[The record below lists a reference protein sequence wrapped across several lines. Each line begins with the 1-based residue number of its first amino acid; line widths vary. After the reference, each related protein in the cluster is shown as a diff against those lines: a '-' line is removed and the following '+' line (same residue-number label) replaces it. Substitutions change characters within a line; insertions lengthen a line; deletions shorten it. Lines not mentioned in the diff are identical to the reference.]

1 MSHLTPKD
9 TFDGNGS
16 AGDDCGMS
24 SLDEL
29 RATAHPIRLRL
40 LSLLTG
46 AAMSAAE
53 AGRELGYSQA
63 TASYHL
69 RVLERAGLVRLVET
83 VRLRGGEAKRY
94 RHESSA
100 ERFQF
105 DDAQA
110 SASALAGADAG
121 VGTAGAGAGAS
132 GAIDAARAQ
141 VVAPKPTASSA
152 EERAEYVEALIHE
165 LRRRNARRGDG
176 PQVSTDAELWVDPE
190 TWRRVVRHVGDA
202 SALLHAA
209 AKPPRTPGARPV
221 SMTAA
226 LFPLKRP

>member
-1 MSHLTPKD
+1 
-9 TFDGNGS
+9 
-16 AGDDCGMS
+16 MS

-69 RVLERAGLVRLVET
+69 RVLERAGLVRVVET

-100 ERFQF
+100 ERFRF

-110 SASALAGADAG
+110 SASASASASTSANAGAG
-121 VGTAGAGAGAS
+121 VGAGAGIGAAGAGDGTS
-132 GAIDAARAQ
+132 GANGAVRVRT
-141 VVAPKPTASSA
+141 VVPSPAASSA
-152 EERAEYVEALIHE
+152 EDRAEYVEALIHE

-209 AKPPRTPGARPV
+209 AKPPRTPGTRPV

>member
-1 MSHLTPKD
+1 
-9 TFDGNGS
+9 
-16 AGDDCGMS
+16 MS

-63 TASYHL
+63 AASYHL
-69 RVLERAGLVRLVET
+69 RVLERAGLVRVVET

-100 ERFQF
+100 ERFRF

-110 SASALAGADAG
+110 SASASASASTSANAGAG
-121 VGTAGAGAGAS
+121 VGAGAGIGAAGAGDGTS
-132 GAIDAARAQ
+132 GANGAVRART
-141 VVAPKPTASSA
+141 VVPSPAASSA
-152 EERAEYVEALIHE
+152 EDRAEYVEALIHE

-190 TWRRVVRHVGDA
+190 TWRRVVRHIGDA

-209 AKPPRTPGARPV
+209 AKPPRTPGTRPV

>member
-1 MSHLTPKD
+1 
-9 TFDGNGS
+9 
-16 AGDDCGMS
+16 MS

-69 RVLERAGLVRLVET
+69 RVLERAGLVRVVET

-100 ERFQF
+100 ERFRF

-110 SASALAGADAG
+110 SASAS
-121 VGTAGAGAGAS
+121 AGAGDGTS

-152 EERAEYVEALIHE
+152 EDRAEYVEALIHE

-209 AKPPRTPGARPV
+209 AKPPRTPGTRPV

>member
-1 MSHLTPKD
+1 
-9 TFDGNGS
+9 
-16 AGDDCGMS
+16 MS

-69 RVLERAGLVRLVET
+69 RVLERAGLVRVVET

-100 ERFQF
+100 ERFRF

-110 SASALAGADAG
+110 SASASASTSANAGAG
-121 VGTAGAGAGAS
+121 VGAGAGIGAAGAGDGTS
-132 GAIDAARAQ
+132 GANGAVRVRT
-141 VVAPKPTASSA
+141 VVPSPAASSA
-152 EERAEYVEALIHE
+152 EDRAEYVEALIHE

-209 AKPPRTPGARPV
+209 AKPPRTPGTRPV

>member
-1 MSHLTPKD
+1 
-9 TFDGNGS
+9 
-16 AGDDCGMS
+16 MS

-69 RVLERAGLVRLVET
+69 RVLERAGLVRVVET

-100 ERFQF
+100 ERFRF

-110 SASALAGADAG
+110 SASAGMTAD
-121 VGTAGAGAGAS
+121 AGAGAGAGAGEAGTATGAS
-132 GAIDAARAQ
+132 GANGAVRVRTVVPSRA
-141 VVAPKPTASSA
+141 ASSA
-152 EERAEYVEALIHE
+152 EDRAEYVEALIHE

-176 PQVSTDAELWVDPE
+176 PQVSTDAELWVAPE
-190 TWRRVVRHVGDA
+190 TWRRVVRHIGDA

-209 AKPPRTPGARPV
+209 AKPPRTPGTRPV

>member
-1 MSHLTPKD
+1 MSTI
-9 TFDGNGS
+9 
-16 AGDDCGMS
+16 
-24 SLDEL
+24 DEL

-53 AGRELGYSQA
+53 AGRELGLSQA

-69 RVLERAGLVRLVET
+69 RVLERAGLVRVVET

-100 ERFQF
+100 ERFDLGTPRPIEPGAAEQHATYV
-105 DDAQA
+105 DAIV
-110 SASALAGADAG
+110 D
-121 VGTAGAGAGAS
+121 
-132 GAIDAARAQ
+132 
-141 VVAPKPTASSA
+141 
-152 EERAEYVEALIHE
+152 E
-165 LRRRNARRGDG
+165 LRRRAPRRTDG
-176 PQVSTDAELWVDPE
+176 PQTSTDAELWVDPE

-209 AKPPRTPGARPV
+209 ARPPRTPGTRPV

-226 LFPLKRP
+226 LFPLKRS

>member
-1 MSHLTPKD
+1 
-9 TFDGNGS
+9 
-16 AGDDCGMS
+16 MS

-69 RVLERAGLVRLVET
+69 RVLERAGLVRVVET

-100 ERFQF
+100 ERFRF

-110 SASALAGADAG
+110 SASASASASANGGAG
-121 VGTAGAGAGAS
+121 VGAGAGIGAAGAGDGTS
-132 GAIDAARAQ
+132 GANGAVRVRT
-141 VVAPKPTASSA
+141 VVPSPAASSA
-152 EERAEYVEALIHE
+152 EDRAEYVEALIHE

-209 AKPPRTPGARPV
+209 AKPPRTPGTRPV

-226 LFPLKRP
+226 LFPLKRS

>member
-1 MSHLTPKD
+1 
-9 TFDGNGS
+9 
-16 AGDDCGMS
+16 MS

-69 RVLERAGLVRLVET
+69 RVLERAGLVRVVET

-100 ERFQF
+100 ERFRF

-110 SASALAGADAG
+110 SAI
-121 VGTAGAGAGAS
+121 AGAGGGAGAVDAGAS
-132 GAIDAARAQ
+132 GANDAVRVRT
-141 VVAPKPTASSA
+141 VVPSPAASSA
-152 EERAEYVEALIHE
+152 EDRAEYVEALIH
-165 LRRRNARRGDG
+165 
-176 PQVSTDAELWVDPE
+176 
-190 TWRRVVRHVGDA
+190 
-202 SALLHAA
+202 
-209 AKPPRTPGARPV
+209 
-221 SMTAA
+221 
-226 LFPLKRP
+226 

>member
-1 MSHLTPKD
+1 
-9 TFDGNGS
+9 
-16 AGDDCGMS
+16 MS

-69 RVLERAGLVRLVET
+69 RVLERAGLVRVVET

-100 ERFQF
+100 ERFRF

-110 SASALAGADAG
+110 SAS
-121 VGTAGAGAGAS
+121 V
-132 GAIDAARAQ
+132 
-141 VVAPKPTASSA
+141 ASSTKA
-152 EERAEYVEALIHE
+152 GSSSRS
-165 LRRRNARRGDG
+165 
-176 PQVSTDAELWVDPE
+176 P
-190 TWRRVVRHVGDA
+190 
-202 SALLHAA
+202 
-209 AKPPRTPGARPV
+209 
-221 SMTAA
+221 
-226 LFPLKRP
+226 

>member
-1 MSHLTPKD
+1 
-9 TFDGNGS
+9 
-16 AGDDCGMS
+16 MS

-69 RVLERAGLVRLVET
+69 RVLERAGLVRVVET

-100 ERFQF
+100 ERFRF

-110 SASALAGADAG
+110 SASTSANAGAG
-121 VGTAGAGAGAS
+121 VGAGAGIGAS
-132 GAIDAARAQ
+132 GAGDGTSGPNGAVRVRT
-141 VVAPKPTASSA
+141 VVPSPAASSA
-152 EERAEYVEALIHE
+152 EDRAEYVEALIHE

-190 TWRRVVRHVGDA
+190 TWRRVVRHIGDA

-209 AKPPRTPGARPV
+209 AKPPRTPGTRPV

>member
-1 MSHLTPKD
+1 
-9 TFDGNGS
+9 
-16 AGDDCGMS
+16 MS

-69 RVLERAGLVRLVET
+69 RVLERAGLVRVVET

-100 ERFQF
+100 ERFRF

-110 SASALAGADAG
+110 SAGADADADAR
-121 VGTAGAGAGAS
+121 VGAGAGAGVGAAGAGDGTS

-141 VVAPKPTASSA
+141 VVAPTPTASTA
-152 EERAEYVEALIHE
+152 EDRAEYVEALIHE

-209 AKPPRTPGARPV
+209 AKPPRTPGTRPV

>member
-1 MSHLTPKD
+1 
-9 TFDGNGS
+9 
-16 AGDDCGMS
+16 MS

-69 RVLERAGLVRLVET
+69 RVLERAGLVRVVET

-100 ERFQF
+100 ERFRF

-110 SASALAGADAG
+110 SASASAS
-121 VGTAGAGAGAS
+121 AGAGDGTS

-152 EERAEYVEALIHE
+152 EDRAEYVEALIHE

-209 AKPPRTPGARPV
+209 AKPPRTPGTRPV

>member
-1 MSHLTPKD
+1 
-9 TFDGNGS
+9 
-16 AGDDCGMS
+16 MS

-69 RVLERAGLVRLVET
+69 RVLERAGLVRVVET

-100 ERFQF
+100 ERFRF

-110 SASALAGADAG
+110 SASASAN
-121 VGTAGAGAGAS
+121 AGAGAGIGAVGAGDGTS
-132 GAIDAARAQ
+132 GANDAAR
-141 VVAPKPTASSA
+141 VRLVAAKPAASSA
-152 EERAEYVEALIHE
+152 EDRAEYVEALIHE

-209 AKPPRTPGARPV
+209 AKPPRTPGTRPV